1 MSGGTVSENRQA
13 AMRGARPGG
22 EPFAELCR
30 KVVVL
35 ITEDWFALSHFR
47 PLIGLLKEIAREVV
61 VITRS
66 SGRLGEIEALGVRVI
81 DFDYRR
87 SSSNPAREAASAW
100 ALARILE
107 AEAPD
112 VVHLVAMKPVI
123 LGGLA
128 LKLVPCRHVVVHM
141 TGLGLLGFGTGAL
154 LRLYRAGALR
164 LMASM
169 LRRPGSYLLVENSDD
184 LALLRGRGVDPGARF
199 AILGGAGVDPQAF
212 AALPPPGNDVPIAAF
227 VGRMIRP
234 KGIDLLMHAHDTL
247 RQRGTALRLELYGA
261 ADADNPEAI
270 TADVLTAWC
279 AQHEARWLGQ
289 VPDVREVW
297 RHADIFVLPAR
308 SREGMPRALLEAAA
322 CARPLVVTDVPGCRH
337 FVRDGVEGFI
347 VPPEDAEALAVALER
362 LVRDP
367 ELRLRMGEA
376 ARLRLLHGF
385 TEAHVKESLRAAY
398 ASMAAGAKGS

>member
-61 VITRS
+61 VVTRS

-128 LKLVPCRHVVVHM
+128 LKLVPC
-141 TGLGLLGFGTGAL
+141 
-154 LRLYRAGALR
+154 
-164 LMASM
+164 
-169 LRRPGSYLLVENSDD
+169 PP
-184 LALLRGRGVDPGARF
+184 RGR
-199 AILGGAGVDPQAF
+199 
-212 AALPPPGNDVPIAAF
+212 
-227 VGRMIRP
+227 
-234 KGIDLLMHAHDTL
+234 AHD
-247 RQRGTALRLELYGA
+247 R
-261 ADADNPEAI
+261 
-270 TADVLTAWC
+270 
-279 AQHEARWLGQ
+279 AR
-289 VPDVREVW
+289 
-297 RHADIFVLPAR
+297 
-308 SREGMPRALLEAAA
+308 
-322 CARPLVVTDVPGCRH
+322 
-337 FVRDGVEGFI
+337 
-347 VPPEDAEALAVALER
+347 
-362 LVRDP
+362 
-367 ELRLRMGEA
+367 A
-376 ARLRLLHGF
+376 ARLRHG
-385 TEAHVKESLRAAY
+385 RAA
-398 ASMAAGAKGS
+398 AALPRRGRCA

>member
-61 VITRS
+61 VVTRS

-128 LKLVPCRHVVVHM
+128 LKLVPSRHVVVHM

-234 KGIDLLMHAHDTL
+234 KGIDVLMQAHDRL
-247 RQRGTALRLELYGA
+247 RQRGTARRLELYGD

-270 TADVLTAWC
+270 AADVLTAWC
-279 AQHEARWLGQ
+279 AQHEARWLGH
-289 VPDVREVW
+289 VADVQEVW

-347 VPPEDAEALAVALER
+347 VPPEDAEALAGALER
-362 LVRDP
+362 LARDP

-398 ASMAAGAKGS
+398 ASMSAGAKGS